1 MTDTQPP
8 AQAVA
13 LRTGVSALITNRHG
27 EYLLHLR
34 DDIPGICWPGY
45 WAPVGGRPEPDE
57 SLDAA
62 IARELQEETGLTI
75 PLTAFTTVEQK
86 NAEHLGKG
94 PIAIYTGRWDGDAHA
109 LPLTEG
115 IMLHFF
121 PATVL
126 SRLRLPPWCRE
137 AIRLHQG
144 T

>member
-1 MTDTQPP
+1 MTDAQPP

-13 LRTGVSALITNRHG
+13 LRTGVSALITNRRG

-34 DDIPGICWPGY
+34 DDISGICWPGY
-45 WAPVGGRPEPDE
+45 WAPVGGRPNPGE

-75 PLTAFTTVEQK
+75 PLTAFTTVDQKNVEQK
-86 NAEHLGKG
+86 GL
-94 PIAIYTGRWDGDAHA
+94 IAIYTGQWDGDAHA

-121 PATVL
+121 PTAVM

-137 AIRLHQG
+137 AIELHQNQ
-144 T
+144 